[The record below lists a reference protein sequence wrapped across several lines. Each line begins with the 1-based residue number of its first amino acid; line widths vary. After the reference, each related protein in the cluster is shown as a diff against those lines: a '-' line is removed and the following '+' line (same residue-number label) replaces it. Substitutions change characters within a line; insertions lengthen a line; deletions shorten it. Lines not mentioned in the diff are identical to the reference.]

1 MGLILLPLLMFGIAA
16 VVGLA
21 LFGILLRIAVRLL
34 LLPLLLLK
42 WIVLGVVLL
51 VVAPI
56 LALVGIVV
64 FLSAGFA
71 LAIPM
76 LPLLAVGAVLWIV
89 FAKAARR
96 PALV

>member
-56 LALVGIVV
+56 LALDGAAV
-64 FLSAGFA
+64 FLSAGLVLFV
-71 LAIPM
+71 
-76 LPLLAVGAVLWIV
+76 PLLPVLAVIAILWLLL
-89 FAKAARR
+89 KATRR
-96 PALV
+96 PALI

>member
-21 LFGILLRIAVRLL
+21 LFGVLLRIAVRLL

-42 WIVLGVVLL
+42 WIVLGIVLL

-56 LALVGIVV
+56 LALVGAAV
-64 FLSAGFA
+64 FLSAGLVLFV
-71 LAIPM
+71 
-76 LPLLAVGAVLWIV
+76 PLLPVLAVIAILWVLL
-89 FAKAARR
+89 KATRR
-96 PALV
+96 PALI

>member
-56 LALVGIVV
+56 LALVGAAV
-64 FLSAGFA
+64 FLSAGLVLFV
-71 LAIPM
+71 
-76 LPLLAVGAVLWIV
+76 PLLPVLAVIAILWLLL
-89 FAKAARR
+89 KATRR
-96 PALV
+96 PALI